1 MFNLL
6 LAEEPVYLMDTVEPY
21 IIWGTVGLVAALL
34 LAGLMVFLYKMFKSY
49 AKAAL
54 VLFIFYAL
62 IAGIFMLVLDIIKHY
77 DPAYL
82 EENYV
87 NADIVPYVFV
97 PAVVTLGL
105 TLISAAV
112 LFIVAAKKR
121 EKLTLASMICGAVC
135 LVSLIVTLVLMGIFY
150 SRNIVGDGYY
160 TEGYGNLNSVAL
172 YVSAAALVICAV
184 AAAFILGAKDKRPF
198 DTRCIAFAGICVAM
212 SFALS
217 YVKLWELPQGG
228 SITLASMLPV
238 MLFAYVYGAKKGLLV
253 GFVYGM
259 LQAVQDPFI
268 VHPAQFLL
276 DYPIAFA
283 MVGFAGAFANI
294 KGLENVPQVKFALGA
309 VLAGALRFIAHVFSG
324 VFAFGA
330 YAVDEGASS
339 FWLYSLAYNSFVF
352 VDILIV
358 AVVGVILFSSTGFRK
373 ELGKLSANLSPV
385 LSAPD
390 KTQKDEQSEK
400 KAD

>member
-1 MFNLL
+1 MFNMLL
-6 LAEEPVYLMDTVEPY
+6 EPVYAIDVIEPY
-21 IIWGTVGLVAALL
+21 IIWGSVALVGVLI
-34 LAGLMVFLYKMFKSY
+34 LAGLAVYFFKTFRSY
-49 AKAAL
+49 VKAA
-54 VLFIFYAL
+54 VALFVVYAL
-62 IAGIFMLVLDIIKHY
+62 IAGIVMLVLEIIKHY

-87 NADIVPYVFV
+87 NADIVPYVFIPTLV
-97 PAVVTLGL
+97 TVVLAL
-105 TLISAAV
+105 VSAITM
-112 LFIVAAKKR
+112 FILAKKR
-121 EKLTLASMICGAVC
+121 PEKKTTAGIICGALC
-135 LVSLIVTLVLMGIFY
+135 LVSLIVTLVLVGIFY

-160 TEGYGNLNSVAL
+160 TDGYGNLNSVAL
-172 YVSAAALVICAV
+172 YVSAAALVVCSII
-184 AAAFILGAKDKRPF
+184 AAFLISAKDKRPF
-198 DTRCIAFAGICVAM
+198 DTHCIAFAGICVAM

-217 YVKLWELPQGG
+217 YIKLFEMPQGG

-253 GFVYGM
+253 GFIYGI
-259 LQAVQDPFI
+259 LQAVQDPYI

-276 DYPIAFA
+276 DYPIAFS
-283 MVGFAGAFANI
+283 MVGFAGIFANV
-294 KGLENVPQVKFALGA
+294 KALDKAPQVKFALGS
-309 VLAGALRFIAHVFSG
+309 VIAGTLRFVAHVFSG

-330 YAVDEGASS
+330 YALDEGFTN
-339 FWLYSLAYNSFVF
+339 FWLYSLGYNSFIFIDV
-352 VDILIV
+352 LIV

-390 KTQKDEQSEK
+390 KTQKDEQPEK